1 MEIPEELL
9 YTEEHLWLLVE
20 GDTATIGVSEYLQ
33 EDLEELTSVELP
45 QTGDLLELGSPM
57 ATAESI
63 NTLFDFYAPLTGEVL
78 EINDALEDSPEW
90 LHHSPYEDGW
100 LLRMKIEV
108 SAELEDLLESDDY
121 QDFID
126 GF

>member
-33 EDLEELTSVELP
+33 EDLEELTAIELP
-45 QTGDLLELGSPM
+45 ETGDLLELGSPM
-57 ATAESI
+57 ATAESVVR
-63 NTLFDFYAPLTGEVL
+63 LLDFYAPLTGEVL
-78 EINDALEDSPEW
+78 ETNDALQDSPEW

>member
-33 EDLEELTSVELP
+33 EDLEQLTSIELP
-45 QTGDLLELGSPM
+45 ETGDLLELGSPM
-57 ATAESI
+57 ATAKSV
-63 NTLFDFYAPLTGEVL
+63 TALLDFYAPLSGEIL
-78 EINDALEDSPEW
+78 ETNDALEDSPEW
-90 LHHSPYEDGW
+90 LHQSPYEDGW
-100 LLRMKIEV
+100 LLRMKVEV
-108 SAELEDLLESDDY
+108 PAELEDLLESDDY